1 MKHYL
6 NLNFIT
12 GCSHKGHYAIPVSRE
27 FFLSFMDRIM
37 RDGYI
42 VKTFVVNEVAKA
54 TYYCVYDSESE
65 SDVSDHVCFD
75 DLNVVGLI
83 LHS

>member
-1 MKHYL
+1 MKYFL

-27 FFLSFMDRIM
+27 FFLAFMDRISC
-37 RDGYI
+37 DGYFL
-42 VKTFVVNEVAKA
+42 KTFVYTEPSKA
-54 TYYCVYDSESE
+54 TYYCVYESE